1 MDTEKILKNLDRV
14 TPFFQPIFS
23 ADQHQVIGY
32 EILGRYEEQSEY
44 KSLGPFF
51 TILQCL
57 KSIGWKWIITYLKLP
72 WRE

>member
-1 MDTEKILKNLDRV
+1 MDTEKILKNLDKV

-32 EILGRYEEQSEY
+32 EILGRYEEQAEY

-51 TILQCL
+51 TILQFR
-57 KSIGWKWIITYLKLP
+57 KSTGWKWIITYLKLP
-72 WRE
+72 